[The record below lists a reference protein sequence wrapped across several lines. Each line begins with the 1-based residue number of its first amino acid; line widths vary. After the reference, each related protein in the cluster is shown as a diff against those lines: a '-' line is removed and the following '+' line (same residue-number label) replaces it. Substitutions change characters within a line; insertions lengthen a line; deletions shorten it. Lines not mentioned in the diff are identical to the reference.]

1 MVCIDPIPLPL
12 KKKVSSVVV
21 FFFFKFSF
29 FVGQVF
35 LAFVWAI
42 KSTISAQVG
51 HFHSQ

>member
-12 KKKVSSVVV
+12 KKKVFSVVV
-21 FFFFKFSF
+21 VLFLSLVF
-29 FVGQVF
+29 FVSQVF